1 MSSLLTAR
9 GELLTIDVRKSDV
22 HAPVMLVGELD
33 LSTARSFEALL
44 AELDQQ
50 EVSHVALNLSE
61 LVFMDC
67 NGLAVLIAEHKRT
80 ESLGGELIIFSPCHQ
95 VRRLFEVTGLDD
107 YLNVRPHNA

>member
-1 MSSLLTAR
+1 
-9 GELLTIDVRKSDV
+9 
-22 HAPVMLVGELD
+22 MLVGELD

-67 NGLAVLIAEHKRT
+67 N
-80 ESLGGELIIFSPCHQ
+80 PC
-95 VRRLFEVTGLDD
+95 LSG
-107 YLNVRPHNA
+107 